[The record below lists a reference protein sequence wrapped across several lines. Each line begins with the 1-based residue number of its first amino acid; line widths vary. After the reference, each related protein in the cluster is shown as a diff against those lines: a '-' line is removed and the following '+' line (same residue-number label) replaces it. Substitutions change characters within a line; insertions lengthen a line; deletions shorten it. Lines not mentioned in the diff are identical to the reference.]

1 MDVLNPEKIVV
12 STNIGEIDKEAEDWL
27 KKHTEVQCFYT
38 TLDSECISATIE
50 EDDVYLGFYDTNCY
64 KKVNDNMYNI
74 PEEYVQ
80 YSDYSKYCYKLNYK
94 MDSDT
99 YNTITVTN
107 FNDLKQALENDE
119 RIHIDQSSNKY
130 VMVMN
135 NEDKEIKIK
144 PLLVK
149 LSGENNNW
157 TANESIKIKENQNIR
172 IINDIKD
179 TSITVKRGS
188 NLIKLPIFEINGML
202 DIGQKNMNGKITIDG
217 AGDDENNKVIA
228 SSPLIKIDQGYLKM
242 YENVTMCNNVNKIN
256 EDILNKDENGI
267 ILPVYSTSYLREY
280 SVIGSGIYCKL
291 GEIYMEGGIIQ
302 NNKQINDIKFIL
314 PETIA
319 QYHYFDTL
327 GSGIYLE
334 NHSKLTITNGKINNN
349 SAINNSIIYTDINK
363 PTTTTALNRG
373 ITQNIYGV
381 GIYSTNSKINL
392 FGGEIFQNEAI
403 NNAETFLNQPVS
415 GETNIYSI
423 SKGINGVGIY
433 VDDSNLSISNGF
445 EIKSSNA
452 IINKNE
458 GNEEKTKDNITYG
471 DNTKVSQHF
480 ISAIRGVQG
489 YFNNT
494 MVDINGLNVDGQNS
508 NVINHTNINKEN
520 SSNNINIDVSNNG
533 GGLVLKNCTNFIIKD
548 LNINNCRMDA
558 INNGGAIF
566 LNSCSGIIEGDSSF
580 CNNNVIGKGGSIYIN
595 SSDIDIKNINLKN
608 NSARFGG
615 AIYSNVSNTNL
626 ENVKICNNSST
637 GSGGGIGSF
646 GTKLIIMG
654 DNTEISGN
662 QAATFGGGI
671 SINTSV
677 VEFNGGKIKEN
688 SANTYG
694 DGVGIYSGEFIQN
707 GGTITNEIGINIEND
722 GKYIIYSGEFNGSVS
737 NQEGTLIRQPDEKNY
752 IDKRKTSEN
761 GQQESNTEEEEKEKE
776 KEQEEEKQE
785 EKKQEKEQGEKQE
798 EKEKEEEQEQEEQNA
813 DNKKIMSSSISI
825 NKIDSTKSEKK
836 LPKTGKKMW
845 LILVVSFIMFLFSA
859 IF

>member
-1 MDVLNPEKIVV
+1 M
-12 STNIGEIDKEAEDWL
+12 
-27 KKHTEVQCFYT
+27 
-38 TLDSECISATIE
+38 
-50 EDDVYLGFYDTNCY
+50 
-64 KKVNDNMYNI
+64 
-74 PEEYVQ
+74 
-80 YSDYSKYCYKLNYK
+80 
-94 MDSDT
+94 
-99 YNTITVTN
+99 
-107 FNDLKQALENDE
+107 
-119 RIHIDQSSNKY
+119 
-130 VMVMN
+130 
-135 NEDKEIKIK
+135 
-144 PLLVK
+144 
-149 LSGENNNW
+149 
-157 TANESIKIKENQNIR
+157 
-172 IINDIKD
+172 
-179 TSITVKRGS
+179 
-188 NLIKLPIFEINGML
+188 
-202 DIGQKNMNGKITIDG
+202 
-217 AGDDENNKVIA
+217 
-228 SSPLIKIDQGYLKM
+228 
-242 YENVTMCNNVNKIN
+242 
-256 EDILNKDENGI
+256 
-267 ILPVYSTSYLREY
+267 
-280 SVIGSGIYCKL
+280 GSGIYIEK
-291 GEIYMEGGIIQ
+291 
-302 NNKQINDIKFIL
+302 
-314 PETIA
+314 
-319 QYHYFDTL
+319 
-327 GSGIYLE
+327 
-334 NHSKLTITNGKINNN
+334 HSKLTITNGKINNN
-349 SAINNSIIYTDINK
+349 SAINNSIINTDINK
-363 PTTTTALNRG
+363 PTITTASNRG
-373 ITQNIYGV
+373 ITQSIYGV
-381 GIYSTNSKINL
+381 GIYSTNSEINL

-445 EIKSSNA
+445 EIKSSSA

-458 GNEEKTKDNITYG
+458 GNEEKTKDTITYG

-694 DGVGIYSGEFIQN
+694 DGVGIYSGEF
-707 GGTITNEIGINIEND
+707 
-722 GKYIIYSGEFNGSVS
+722 NGSVS

-761 GQQESNTEEEEKEKE
+761 GQQESNTEKEK
-776 KEQEEEKQE
+776 K
-785 EKKQEKEQGEKQE
+785 

-859 IF
+859 IFLKKYTIYKRIDN